1 MSTFY
6 SQEELKQLGIKEFGE
21 NVFIGRHV
29 ILYHPERLIIGHDVR
44 IDDFSILS
52 GNITLHNYIHISQF
66 CGLYG
71 GDEGIEMED
80 YTGLSSKGTIYA
92 VTDDY
97 SGESMTNPMIPLK
110 YRPTI
115 IQKKVFIKKHG
126 LVGAG
131 SIVLPG
137 VIIEEGTSVGSM
149 SLCNKTTDPWSIY
162 VGIPA
167 RKLKDRKKKILELEA
182 EFLKE
187 K

>member
-1 MSTFY
+1 M
-6 SQEELKQLGIKEFGE
+6 K
-21 NVFIGRHV
+21 
-29 ILYHPERLIIGHDVR
+29 
-44 IDDFSILS
+44 
-52 GNITLHNYIHISQF
+52 
-66 CGLYG
+66 GLN
-71 GDEGIEMED
+71 

>member
-71 GDEGIEMED
+71 GDEGIEL
-80 YTGLSSKGTIYA
+80 YRAVIKGNYIC
-92 VTDDY
+92 
-97 SGESMTNPMIPLK
+97 
-110 YRPTI
+110 
-115 IQKKVFIKKHG
+115 
-126 LVGAG
+126 
-131 SIVLPG
+131 
-137 VIIEEGTSVGSM
+137 
-149 SLCNKTTDPWSIY
+149 CN
-162 VGIPA
+162 
-167 RKLKDRKKKILELEA
+167 R
-182 EFLKE
+182 
-187 K
+187 